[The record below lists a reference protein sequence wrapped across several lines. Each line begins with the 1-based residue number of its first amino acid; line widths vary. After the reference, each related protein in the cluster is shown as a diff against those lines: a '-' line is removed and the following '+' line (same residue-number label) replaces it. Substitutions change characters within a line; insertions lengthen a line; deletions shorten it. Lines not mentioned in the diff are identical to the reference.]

1 MREGKCALFSCIGI
15 RLRQFERCTWRDALA
30 RLNGMARKNS
40 RIFTAVSLFCG
51 AGGLDLGFDR
61 AGFKTIW
68 ANDFNADACDTFRSW
83 SRAKVVCGDVTKIKS
98 SEIPDS
104 DIMLGGF
111 PCQGFSL
118 SGPRRIDDSRNVLY
132 KEYVRILKAK
142 MPLAFVGEN
151 VKGLL
156 TMGNGRIVDAIIEA
170 FHQCGYKVKLKLLN
184 AADYGVPQDR
194 ERVIIVGIREDLQCG
209 EFVFP
214 TQLDRRVTL
223 RETIWV
229 VLLPRM
235 FAVLPSRHVICRVIG
250 SVAGMRCRLLSRR
263 WQNKSLCIR
272 LLQIWLNLARTNGDL
287 GKREKRVALAGVRQ
301 LRYRRSP
308 RSWNSPEI

>member
-1 MREGKCALFSCIGI
+1 MRLV
-15 RLRQFERCTWRDALA
+15 
-30 RLNGMARKNS
+30 GMARKNG

-83 SRAKVVCGDVTKIKS
+83 SGAKVVCGDVTKIKS
-98 SEIPDS
+98 SEIPES

-156 TMGNGRIVDAIIEA
+156 TMGDGKIVDAIIEA
-170 FHQCGYKVKLKLLN
+170 FHHCGYKVKLKLLN

-209 EFVFP
+209 DFIFP
-214 TQLDRRVTL
+214 PQLDRRVTL
-223 RETIWV
+223 REAIWV
-229 VLLPRM
+229 VLHPRM
-235 FAVLPSRHVICRVIG
+235 FAMRRSLRAICRVIG
-250 SVAGMRCRLLSRR
+250 SVGGMRCRLLSRR
-263 WQNKSLCIR
+263 WQNKSPCIR
-272 LLQIWLNLARTNGDL
+272 LLRIWLNLARTNGDL
-287 GKREKRVALAGVRQ
+287 GKRGEHVALAGVKR
-301 LRYRRSP
+301 LRYRLSQRN
-308 RSWNSPEI
+308 WNSQEI

>member
-1 MREGKCALFSCIGI
+1 
-15 RLRQFERCTWRDALA
+15 
-30 RLNGMARKNS
+30 MAKKKKT
-40 RIFTAVSLFCG
+40 FTAVSLFCG

-68 ANDFNADACDTFRSW
+68 ANDFNIDACETFRLW
-83 SRAKVVCGDVTKIKS
+83 SDANVVCGDISKIPS
-98 SEIPDS
+98 DSIPDS

-156 TMGNGRIVDAIIEA
+156 TMGEGKIIEA
-170 FHQCGYKVKLKLLN
+170 IVEAFHECGYKIAYRLLN

-194 ERVIIVGIREDLQCG
+194 ERVIIVGLREDLKFKD
-209 EFVFP
+209 FVFP
-214 TQLDRRVTL
+214 EVAMERTTL
-223 RETIWV
+223 RDAIGKMGV
-229 VLLPRM
+229 AHKCDVCDAP
-235 FAVLPSRHVICRVIG
+235 FSSRYMG
-250 SVAGMRCRLLSRR
+250 SYGLCMRHSQRCDP
-263 WQNKSLCIR
+263 
-272 LLQIWLNLARTNGDL
+272 T
-287 GKREKRVALAGVRQ
+287 
-301 LRYRRSP
+301 
-308 RSWNSPEI
+308 